1 MRIYAERQVMKVRS
15 EYDFKVLGNNLK
27 KLRQDNNLSVEEV
40 RKYMQLGAV
49 QSVYKWER
57 GDGMP

>member
-1 MRIYAERQVMKVRS
+1 MKVRS